1 MPDCLYQRGCYQD
14 DTRNSGWQIMRLKE
28 KLGDRSNAS
37 SEVEYRGALGQLVG
51 EEGRGIA
58 AIMNMVALTRADCVL
73 GSAGQVGNVPC
84 VCLPCYFD
92 CLQPATVVSGEC
104 N

>member
-1 MPDCLYQRGCYQD
+1 
-14 DTRNSGWQIMRLKE
+14 MRLKE

-73 GSAGQVGNVPC
+73 GSAGQVDRVHVC
-84 VCLPCYFD
+84 VYLIILTSSYGGQWRMQ
-92 CLQPATVVSGEC
+92 LATPDAFGQRFARAAVVCPS
-104 N
+104 